1 MKARKIVEKLDE
13 IVQRCSKVFQSK
25 KNCDIPKRKKTHKYG
40 ERLLMN
46 FQSVRLLRVVKF
58 APTDVLPGVGATH
71 RL

>member
-13 IVQRCSKVFQSK
+13 IVQRCSKILVK
-25 KNCDIPKRKKTHKYG
+25 KNCGIPKRKKTHEYG